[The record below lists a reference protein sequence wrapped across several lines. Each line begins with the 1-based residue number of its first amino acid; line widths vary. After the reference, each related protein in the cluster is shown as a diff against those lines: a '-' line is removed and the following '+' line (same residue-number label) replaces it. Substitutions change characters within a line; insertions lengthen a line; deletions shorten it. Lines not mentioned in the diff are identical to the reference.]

1 MLINFIAGL
10 ALGWA
15 ALRWWNIPRKGQG
28 LDLYFRRLAFLGVS
42 LALVSVM
49 ERGMTEI
56 NVFFVLVLLVK
67 SAVCFLFLFGP
78 QNGANL

>member
-10 ALGWA
+10 VFGWA
-15 ALRWWNIPRKGQG
+15 ALRWWNIPRDGEG
-28 LDLYFRRLAFLGVS
+28 WDLIGRRLTFLVVS

-49 ERGMTEI
+49 EQGLSEI

-67 SAVCFLFLFGP
+67 SAACFLFLFGP
-78 QNGANL
+78 QPGANH